1 MELKSIKPGSKVSY
15 DLFKNITFE
24 GMDDSHVILQD
35 KYGNIKK
42 VYKSLFL
49 KYGKIEKTSSEK
61 VDNHE

>member
-1 MELKSIKPGSKVSY
+1 MELESIKPGSKVSY

-24 GMDDSHVILQD
+24 GVDDNHVILQD

-61 VDNHE
+61 VDNYE